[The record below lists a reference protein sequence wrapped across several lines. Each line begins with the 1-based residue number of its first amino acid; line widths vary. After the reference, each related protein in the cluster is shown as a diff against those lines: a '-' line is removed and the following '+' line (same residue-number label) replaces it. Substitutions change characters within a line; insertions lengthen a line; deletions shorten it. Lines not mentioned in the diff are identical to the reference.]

1 MDFLTEQVTFKA
13 HLSKGQTNCGKEE
26 QEVGPG
32 KQNVI
37 VRNACPLDSRF
48 FFSGLGTSNDDS
60 RWTLIHLLP
69 GCLEVYIK

>member
-37 VRNACPLDSRF
+37 VRNACLSDPHF
-48 FFSGLGTSNDDS
+48 
-60 RWTLIHLLP
+60 LLQAWVQ
-69 GCLEVYIK
+69 E

>member
-1 MDFLTEQVTFKA
+1 MGSRKSFL
-13 HLSKGQTNCGKEE
+13 TNCGKEE

-48 FFSGLGTSNDDS
+48 FFVQAWVSA
-60 RWTLIHLLP
+60 
-69 GCLEVYIK
+69 

>member
-13 HLSKGQTNCGKEE
+13 HLSNGPTNCGKEE

-37 VRNACPLDSRF
+37 ARNACPSDPHF
-48 FFSGLGTSNDDS
+48 
-60 RWTLIHLLP
+60 LLQAWVQ
-69 GCLEVYIK
+69 E